1 MSILL
6 RWNQMIDKETFL
18 EKHPALSSK
27 LIRKIFRSVVH
38 QSETGMM
45 SMMIMSMTQVNSI
58 K

>member
-1 MSILL
+1 
-6 RWNQMIDKETFL
+6 MIDKETYL